1 MRLESYIRDIQ
12 LKVYKKIFRRLI
24 NKMFYFFKSQIYH

>member
-12 LKVYKKIFRRLI
+12 LKVYKEIFRRLI
-24 NKMFYFFKSQIYH
+24 NEMFYFFKS